1 MYFPK
6 PVILSEKIHGHII
19 EQKRP
24 PLKNANNAKFPEPK
38 SPISMAKTPKAL
50 NIFNVATGL
59 SLAKILKNKVKNL
72 YCWDDSISVRK
83 KITKTGLPIK
93 SIENLDFKSN
103 VLTKFYFST
112 FLNKTNAGGFFRS

>member
-1 MYFPK
+1 MAPPKIIIIKKAEPWEVYFPK
-6 PVILSEKIHGHII
+6 PAILNEKIHGHII

-59 SLAKILKNKVKNL
+59 SLAKKKPMIWTATQEEKIN
-72 YCWDDSISVRK
+72 IS
-83 KITKTGLPIK
+83 
-93 SIENLDFKSN
+93 FKE
-103 VLTKFYFST
+103 
-112 FLNKTNAGGFFRS
+112 